1 MTVTPPTKTSAWSC
15 CCSIC
20 TFRFRLYLVG
30 NEVLVSEMTAV
41 RWLITCHVWV
51 VVYRWASFFFA
62 NALCLLLVQL
72 SGFGFLL
79 LSYKQNCTR
88 PFTGLLL
95 DVVNLG
101 AFAFC
106 VLHFARHRG
115 THRHPPN
122 EHSNPRIYPR
132 LYPRNLPILNKLK
145 TRVLLFLFFVWCLVS
160 SW

>member
-106 VLHFARHRG
+106 TLHDIG
-115 THRHPPN
+115 VPIDTPKPK
-122 EHSNPRIYPR
+122 
-132 LYPRNLPILNKLK
+132 NLPSALPSKFTHTQKLK

-160 SW
+160 NWW